1 MLVTRFAPSPTGPLH
16 IGHVFHLIQVLKFAQ
31 SAGAK
36 VILRMEDHDTT
47 RSKPEHTWAIMEQLK
62 TWNLMSYFHWTS
74 NQKNRFQRYEYI
86 LGLLQ
91 EETYYCQCSRKDIL
105 SRNNKNAYD
114 GYCRQKGYD
123 SGHVRLKLPGSMLD
137 PILKNREEDFS
148 YIFCN
153 VIDDIDQSVTH
164 AIRGQDIEH
173 YTELQRSIF
182 SLLGY
187 IAPVYHH
194 HDLFYDDSGKKISKR
209 KKDSLPAGT
218 IAEDSLQLL
227 MNKLNLKSISKV
239 NSIGDIL
246 GLTKETFSLS

>member
-16 IGHVFHLIQVLKFAQ
+16 IGHVFHIIHVLKFAQ
-31 SAGAK
+31 SASAQ
-36 VILRMEDHDTT
+36 VILRMEDHDTS
-47 RSKPEHTWAIMEQLK
+47 RSKPEHTLAIMEQLK
-62 TWNLMSYFHWTS
+62 TWNLMPYFHWTS
-74 NQKNRFQRYEYI
+74 NQKNRFRRYEYI

-91 EETYYCQCSRKDIL
+91 DETYYCQCSRKDIL
-105 SRNNKNAYD
+105 SRNNKNEYD

-123 SGHVRLKLPGSMLD
+123 SGHVRLKLPGSKCD
-137 PILKNREEDFS
+137 PILKNREKDFS

-164 AIRGQDIEH
+164 AIRGRDIEH

-187 IAPVYHH
+187 SAPVYHH
-194 HDLFYDDSGKKISKR
+194 HDLLYEDSGKKVSKR
-209 KKDSLPAGT
+209 EKDSLPAGE
-218 IAEDSLQLL
+218 IPEHFLKLL
-227 MNKLNLKSISKV
+227 MNKFKLKSTSKI

-246 GLTKETFSLS
+246 GLTNEMFSLS